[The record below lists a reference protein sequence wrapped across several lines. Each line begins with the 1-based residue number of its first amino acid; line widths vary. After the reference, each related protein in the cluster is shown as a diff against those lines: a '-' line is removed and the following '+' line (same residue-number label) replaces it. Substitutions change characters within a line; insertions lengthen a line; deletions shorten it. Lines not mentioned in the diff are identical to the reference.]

1 LELDAIPQN
10 AAEAEALIGAF
21 GEADVPA
28 ESAPPAAPPTDE
40 FVINYKGK
48 EERYPREKI
57 ISFAQ
62 QGRDYAEKMAAFNQ
76 ERGRWSQL
84 EQEYNGAKSQW
95 AQVEQRLKNY
105 SDIEAYQKQ
114 DPQWWQHVNESY
126 QQKLSERGQGGT
138 VALPPEVQ
146 EKISQFDQFMSS
158 VTKEREEAQR
168 VKDDQ
173 ALDLQ
178 VSSYRDKY
186 PQFDWGQVDENGQNL
201 EHRILKFAMENG
213 LSKPEHFQIA
223 ANNYLF
229 DEHVKR
235 AGHAAK
241 EGVGKHLEK
250 VTKLG
255 LGPITNQP
263 TQRMQQVRNV
273 ASKDWNE
280 IGEEAK
286 AALGL

>member
-10 AAEAEALIGAF
+10 AAEAEALIGAL

-28 ESAPPAAPPTDE
+28 EAAPAAAPVDE

-76 ERGRWSQL
+76 EKTRWSQL

-95 AQVEQRLKNY
+95 QQVEQRLKNY

-114 DPQWWQHVNESY
+114 DPQWWAHVNEMY
-126 QQKLSERGQGGT
+126 QQKLTERGGQP
-138 VALPPEVQ
+138 AMAQLPPEIAK
-146 EKISQFDQFMSS
+146 EFEELRQFKTELAQ
-158 VTKEREEAQR
+158 EREQAQR
-168 VKDDQ
+168 VKEDQ
-173 ALDLQ
+173 VLDLQ

-186 PQFDWGQVDENGQNL
+186 PQFDWAEVDGNGQNL
-201 EHRILKFAMENG
+201 EQRILKFAMENG

-223 ANNYLF
+223 ANNFLF

-235 AGHAAK
+235 ASHAAK

-255 LGPITNQP
+255 LGPVTNQP
-263 TQRMQQVRNV
+263 TSRLKQVSNV

-280 IGEEAK
+280 IAEEAK
-286 AALGL
+286 SALGL